1 MMSRTI
7 RTTLRLNNEINRTR
21 ALAAW
26 EELQRKGDTMKTIKE
41 RQEMAFVGMDVRLF
55 LRMAAT
61 NFTRPKDR
69 AVLQKLHELA
79 DQWSAGVDIMQQPLK
94 GAKE

>member
-1 MMSRTI
+1 MSRTI

-26 EELQRKGDTMKTIKE
+26 EELQRKGDAMKTIKE

-55 LRMAAT
+55 LRMC
-61 NFTRPKDR
+61 
-69 AVLQKLHELA
+69 
-79 DQWSAGVDIMQQPLK
+79 
-94 GAKE
+94 